1 MATADQYETLSFQTT
16 AAWEGW
22 LAKNHAKSSGVWLRF
37 FKKNSGRKTVSHA
50 EALEAAL
57 CCGWIDGQVKPCD
70 AESWLHKF
78 TPRRP
83 RSIWSKRNQETVERL
98 AQSGRLKPAGA
109 REVEL
114 AKADGRWA
122 KAYDSPSRMVVPDDF
137 LEALARDKKAK
148 EFFAS
153 LNRANIYA
161 IAWRLQTAKKPETR
175 EKRMASI
182 LAMLAAGEKFH

>member
-1 MATADQYETLSFQTT
+1 
-16 AAWEGW
+16 
-22 LAKNHAKSSGVWLRF
+22 
-37 FKKNSGRKTVSHA
+37 
-50 EALEAAL
+50 
-57 CCGWIDGQVKPCD
+57 VKPCD

-83 RSIWSKRNQETVERL
+83 RSIWSKRNQEAVERL
-98 AQSGRLKPAGA
+98 TKAGLLKPAGA

-122 KAYDSPSRMVVPDDF
+122 KAYDSPSRMVVPADF
-137 LEALARDKKAK
+137 LKALARDKKAK
-148 EFFAS
+148 AFFAS

-161 IAWRLQTAKKPETR
+161 ISWRLQTAKKPETR